1 MDPQIHLIETGRP
14 YTLGIHLADVGQ
26 SLGQDISW
34 HLVAI
39 LVSEL
44 CSFSLGTLGE
54 RSGVGDRACDDA
66 SDGGGDLED
75 VGDR

>member
-1 MDPQIHLIETGRP
+1 MGRP

-26 SLGQDISW
+26 SLGQDVSR
-34 HLVAI
+34 HLVTVF
-39 LVSEL
+39 VSEL
-44 CSFSLGTLGE
+44 CSFSLSTL
-54 RSGVGDRACDDA
+54 RKCSGIRNRACDDA